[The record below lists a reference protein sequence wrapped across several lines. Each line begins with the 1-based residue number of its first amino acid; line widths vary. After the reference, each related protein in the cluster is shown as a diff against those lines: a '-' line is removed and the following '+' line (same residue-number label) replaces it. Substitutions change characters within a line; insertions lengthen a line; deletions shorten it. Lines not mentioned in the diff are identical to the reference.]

1 MGGWELEYNAEF
13 VPNAD
18 GSYTVAV
25 EKQRRIAADEGPVQ
39 NSYTAKNA
47 GKLVLSVDNAASRRR
62 KVAAYR
68 YTVRKSAAAV

>member
-1 MGGWELEYNAEF
+1 MGGWELEYSAEF

-25 EKQRRIAADEGPVQ
+25 EKQRRIGADEEAVQ
-39 NSYTAKNA
+39 NSYTATAA

-68 YTVRKSAAAV
+68 YTVRKSAAIV